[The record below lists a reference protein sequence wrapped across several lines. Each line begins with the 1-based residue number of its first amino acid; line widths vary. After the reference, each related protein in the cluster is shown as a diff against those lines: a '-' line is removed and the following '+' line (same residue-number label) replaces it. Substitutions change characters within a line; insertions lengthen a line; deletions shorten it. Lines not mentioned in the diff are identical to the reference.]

1 MSGEVIVAIL
11 SFAGTVIGSIVGI
24 VTANRLTAYRL
35 EQLEKSVEK
44 LSGVFERVAL
54 VERDVKNLSR
64 RFEEAEAKL

>member
-1 MSGEVIVAIL
+1 VSGEVIVAIL